1 MHNFRFPNKY
11 RLEEDRYCNEKITV
25 RHCCELNYQVKSFA
39 LRTRL
44 SPTKHQIKPERK
56 RE

>member
-1 MHNFRFPNKY
+1 MHNFRFPHKY
-11 RLEEDRYCNEKITV
+11 RLEEHRYRNEKITV

-44 SPTKHQIKPERK
+44 
-56 RE
+56 